1 MNRLNEL
8 PDITNHVLS
17 GLKADDRLKTKIRL
31 KAADLS
37 LNDVSFSGTEKHF
50 RLLPVLC
57 AIALLMLLSLSL
69 LQKAVPHNG
78 SLPEIQTFAAGE
90 HKSSSPLSIQR
101 ILSEADENAD

>member
-17 GLKADDRLKTKIRL
+17 GLTADNRLKTKIRL

-37 LNDVSFSGTEKHF
+37 LNDVSSSGTEKHF

>member
-69 LQKAVPHNG
+69 CEVSCSHHLRH
-78 SLPEIQTFAAGE
+78 SFI
-90 HKSSSPLSIQR
+90 
-101 ILSEADENAD
+101 EAI